1 MSHRWAKVI
10 LDFNLILL
18 FFQSEVKRNG
28 RVVQGYPPITEA
40 QEEHEED
47 AELEEQEEQEAVTV
61 SLLSRQKRAVNLR
74 GAGEKSPMCGPSQ
87 KSVAQNSSRSR
98 RKIQEITLNTLD
110 PSNLSPRWVCSPLIG
125 LTSCLGLF
133 PCESTLC
140 LFLYF
145 FGRVHMPQTR
155 NESKVSSVT
164 NSMCI
169 Y

>member
-1 MSHRWAKVI
+1 MI

-47 AELEEQEEQEAVTV
+47 AELEELEEQEAVTV
-61 SLLSRQKRAVNLR
+61 SLLSQQKRAVNLR

-110 PSNLSPRWVCSPLIG
+110 PSNLSPR
-125 LTSCLGLF
+125 
-133 PCESTLC
+133 
-140 LFLYF
+140 
-145 FGRVHMPQTR
+145 
-155 NESKVSSVT
+155 
-164 NSMCI
+164 
-169 Y
+169 